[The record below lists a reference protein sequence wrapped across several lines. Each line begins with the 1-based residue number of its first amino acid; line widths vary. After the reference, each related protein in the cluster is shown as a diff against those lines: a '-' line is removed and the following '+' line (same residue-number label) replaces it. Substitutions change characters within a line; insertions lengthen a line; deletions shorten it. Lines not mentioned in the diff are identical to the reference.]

1 MYLFTLS
8 QFGDQK
14 LLQRTL
20 DFAISPDVRS
30 QDALQV
36 ITGVMGNPAG
46 EKLAWDFV
54 RQHWTEVEKAGGPF
68 AGFFSDGHAP
78 APAVIVAL
86 RVSNFL
92 QEILHLLAC
101 SAHTWQT
108 ILSLHSLS
116 TQSDAAPHD
125 KEFS

>member
-1 MYLFTLS
+1 MLM
-8 QFGDQK
+8 K
-14 LLQRTL
+14 RL
-20 DFAISPDVRS
+20 DEAETIPR
-30 QDALQV
+30 
-36 ITGVMGNPAG
+36 IGVKGRFF
-46 EKLAWDFV
+46 L
-54 RQHWTEVEKAGGPF
+54 RKAGGPF

-108 ILSLHSLS
+108 VLSLHSLS